1 MDNKHII
8 TIDRFFSIW
17 IFLYTI
23 LYFLGIFPYNP
34 VILISIALTF
44 FIFSLFII
52 IPRLNQRSLL
62 IYYIT
67 INTIGKIIPLFIIM
81 NRKITIYDIIFTV
94 SFILMYVVVYM
105 FIVKE
110 DIFLCIYGLYR
121 VHNRPQQFVIL
132 LLSFNP
138 LSFFFIFF
146 NLFSFRTY
154 SRLSRF
160 IYCFILK

>member
-1 MDNKHII
+1 MDSKQVI
-8 TIDRFFSIW
+8 TIDKFISIW

-67 INTIGKIIPLFIIM
+67 INTIGKIIPLFIII
-81 NRKITIYDIIFTV
+81 NRKITIYDIIFTI
-94 SFILMYVVVYM
+94 SFILMYVAYM
-105 FIVKE
+105 YIVKE
-110 DIFLCIYGLYR
+110 DIFFVYTDYIEFIIDRDKAREGAIY
-121 VHNRPQQFVIL
+121 HIINK
-132 LLSFNP
+132 
-138 LSFFFIFF
+138 IF
-146 NLFSFRTY
+146 TY
-154 SRLSRF
+154 L
-160 IYCFILK
+160 

>member
-1 MDNKHII
+1 MDNERII
-8 TIDRFFSIW
+8 TVDRFFSIW
-17 IFLYTI
+17 IFLSTL

-44 FIFSLFII
+44 FIYSLFII

-81 NRKITIYDIIFTV
+81 NRNITIYDIIFTI
-94 SFILMYVVVYM
+94 SLILLYVVYM

-110 DIFLCIYGLYR
+110 DIFYVYTDYIEFIIDRDRAREGAIY
-121 VHNRPQQFVIL
+121 HEI
-132 LLSFNP
+132 SK
-138 LSFFFIFF
+138 IFAD
-146 NLFSFRTY
+146 LF
-154 SRLSRF
+154 
-160 IYCFILK
+160 